1 MIDEPDDRSYF
12 FGKRPDKTYV
22 SKAFPSRLGNQLR
35 IVSKVIDGDDEGL
48 RFGTVG
54 DEVVLRT
61 TPAGRYEIKATV
73 VEDDR
78 AIRTLVI
85 QRYNRVSGP
94 HDYQYFAFVGP
105 EIDAL
110 LNWVAGIKSMPLK
123 DGSKVHLTDE
133 VLRDLVLNRMQARRL
148 LSQHEELFLEL
159 AQSEDLPRDLIAVGY
174 RRKQLDRFERLLT
187 DADFFSSERSRLS
200 VSPEGLWQK
209 FFEANTWIF
218 GYGLS
223 YQFVTGLDQRKLEQ
237 VVRGRDLAGVGKRT
251 DALMKTRGAISS
263 LCFVEIKRH
272 DTPLLAPQPYRPG
285 TWAPSS
291 ELSGGVSQI
300 QTTVQTAIENLGRAL
315 RLSDDAGDPTG
326 EVLFN
331 VQPRSCL
338 VVGNLKQFESELG
351 VNEPKYRSFELYRR
365 NIWRPEIITF
375 DELLQRAR
383 FIVDHDECE

>member
-22 SKAFPSRLGNQLR
+22 SKAFPSRLGTKLR
-35 IVSKVIDGDDEGL
+35 IVSKVIDGDEGL
-48 RFGTVG
+48 RIGTVG

-61 TPAGRYEIKATV
+61 TPARRYEIKATV

-174 RRKQLDRFERLLT
+174 RRKQLDRTPHQRRLLLVGAVPPECQSGRAVAKIFRGEHL
-187 DADFFSSERSRLS
+187 DLRVRALLPVRDGPGPAQAGAGRS
-200 VSPEGLWQK
+200 W
-209 FFEANTWIF
+209 A
-218 GYGLS
+218 
-223 YQFVTGLDQRKLEQ
+223 
-237 VVRGRDLAGVGKRT
+237 
-251 DALMKTRGAISS
+251 
-263 LCFVEIKRH
+263 
-272 DTPLLAPQPYRPG
+272 RPG
-285 TWAPSS
+285 R
-291 ELSGGVSQI
+291 SGK
-300 QTTVQTAIENLGRAL
+300 EN
-315 RLSDDAGDPTG
+315 
-326 EVLFN
+326 
-331 VQPRSCL
+331 
-338 VVGNLKQFESELG
+338 
-351 VNEPKYRSFELYRR
+351 
-365 NIWRPEIITF
+365 
-375 DELLQRAR
+375 
-383 FIVDHDECE
+383 